1 MCAAISI
8 RLKFFGLIRASAAIA
23 AAVLKPM
30 LQRHTRIMGL
40 LLKVND
46 RVLALPTA
54 AQPIQKKKEVV
65 SKRKCSEFR
74 GETGVN
80 LVGYINSESG
90 VGEAA
95 RANIRALECSGIHFA
110 LNNLTSPSRQGDF
123 TYTNIIQENPYVFN
137 LVHSN
142 ADAVTSFLNEKQIN
156 YLAGKY
162 NIAFWYWELSNF
174 PSIWFDRFQYFHE
187 IWVASSFCQE
197 AISRVSPIPVVKV
210 PPSIVINSLKQVDRP
225 YFGIEKNAFAFLFIF
240 DLFSYVE
247 RKNPFAV
254 IDAFRRAFQGR
265 DDVLLVLK
273 FSNPEWNKEG
283 RQQIAEAI
291 KGLNVKLIDGYL
303 DKDEVH
309 ALMNLS
315 DCYVSL
321 HRSEGFGLPL
331 AEAMY
336 LGKPVIA
343 TGYSSNTDFMTV
355 NNSFLVKYDLVKIE
369 KDIGPYKKGNVW
381 AEPDTGH
388 AAELMRLVFENRE
401 LARRT
406 GERAAADIRKNL
418 SPEATGRVIKERLQ
432 RIMEEKGI
440 S

>member
-1 MCAAISI
+1 MGMAVSI
-8 RLKFFGLIRASAAIA
+8 KFKLIQLARDFATFSAY
-23 AAVLKPM
+23 VLKPIF
-30 LQRHTRIMGL
+30 QKNTIIMKL
-40 LLKVND
+40 LLRLND

-142 ADAVTSFLNEKQIN
+142 ADAVTSFLNEKKID

-174 PSIWFDRFQYFHE
+174 PSIWFDRFQYFEE

-343 TGYSSNTDFMTV
+343 TGYSSNTDFMNV
-355 NNSFLVKYDLVKIE
+355 NNSFLVKYSLVELE

-381 AEPDTGH
+381 ADPDHGH
-388 AAELMRLVFENRE
+388 AVELMRLVYNDRA
-401 LARRT
+401 LGAKIGKTGAVCIRT
-406 GERAAADIRKNL
+406 HL
-418 SPEATGRVIKERLQ
+418 SPEATGRKISERLS
-432 RIMEEKGI
+432 KLPAWD
-440 S
+440 